1 MLPTLK
7 RHPGYYKS
15 TLIQS
20 LDWFLELV
28 NVDLNYYFRLMRAVD
43 SKKELAD

>member
-1 MLPTLK
+1 MLPTIK

-20 LDWFLELV
+20 LDWFLGLV
-28 NVDLNYYFRLMRAVD
+28 NVDSNYYLRLMRAVD
-43 SKKELAD
+43 SKKELAN